1 MNQEPNILEDYN
13 SYRQYIM
20 EETEIVLK
28 EKKRFIETETISTGT
43 KLFNLDR
50 MIDFFYLED
59 EHVLTNELL
68 NMKTAI
74 VIKHFL
80 KRKSLDI

>member
-1 MNQEPNILEDYN
+1 MNQEPNILEDYD

-20 EETEIVLK
+20 EEAEVVLK